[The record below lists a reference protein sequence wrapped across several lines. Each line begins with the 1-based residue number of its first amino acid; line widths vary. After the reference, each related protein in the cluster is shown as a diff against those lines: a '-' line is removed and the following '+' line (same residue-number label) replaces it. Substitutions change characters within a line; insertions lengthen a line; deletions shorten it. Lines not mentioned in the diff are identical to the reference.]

1 MQRLAAD
8 TLNLHSMAYNKNVT
22 ADDTAESRS
31 VPHPGDYSYRSG
43 NDSEKHMNDPL
54 AISQL
59 QEATSA
65 NNR

>member
-1 MQRLAAD
+1 MKRMAAD
-8 TLNLHSMAYNKNVT
+8 TLKMHGMAYNENVI
-22 ADDTAESRS
+22 AENTAESRS

-54 AISQL
+54 AIAKL
-59 QEATSA
+59 QEATSN